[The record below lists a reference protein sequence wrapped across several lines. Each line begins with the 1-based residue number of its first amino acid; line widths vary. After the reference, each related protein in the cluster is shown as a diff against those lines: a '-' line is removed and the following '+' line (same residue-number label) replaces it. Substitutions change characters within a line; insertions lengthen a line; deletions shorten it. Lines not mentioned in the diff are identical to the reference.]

1 MSIPAAYVVVVA
13 IWATTPL
20 AIKWSS
26 EGLGPMP
33 AAASRM
39 LIAAVIGLA
48 LVRLLN
54 IRMPWHR
61 AAITSYLAAGLG
73 IFGCMSLV
81 YWSAL
86 YVPSGLISVLFGLS
100 PLLSGLLAQRWL
112 SDAPLTPARWMAC
125 AVAVSGLV
133 TIFWRELRM
142 EGDTW
147 FGICLMLGAVT
158 LFSVSAVCVKRVGVS
173 LHPFAQ
179 TVGALLVCAPAYA
192 LSWWLIGTPATVHAS
207 AVAYAAVIYLALGGS
222 LLGFLCYYYVLRHLP
237 ATTVALVTVI
247 TPVMALC
254 LGAIFNNE
262 TLPMTT
268 LIGTAL
274 IVVALTVYQVGDRMM
289 VVVRRVANQPEA

>member
-1 MSIPAAYVVVVA
+1 MSVPAAYLVVIA

-20 AIKWSS
+20 AVKWSG
-26 EGLGPMP
+26 EGLGPVP

-39 LIAAVIGLA
+39 LIAAVVGVV

-61 AAITSYLAAGLG
+61 AAVTSYLAAGVG
-73 IFGCMSLV
+73 IFGAMSLV

-100 PLLSGLLAQRWL
+100 PLFAGLLAQRWL
-112 SDAPLTPARWMAC
+112 NDAPLTPARWMAC
-125 AVAVSGLV
+125 AVAVSGLA
-133 TIFWRELRM
+133 TIFWHELRI
-142 EGDTW
+142 EGDAW
-147 FGICLMLGAVT
+147 FGICLLLGAVV
-158 LFSVSAVCVKRVGVS
+158 LFSVSAVWVKRVGVS

-179 TVGALLVCAPAYA
+179 TVGALLVCAPPYA
-192 LSWWLIGTPATVHAS
+192 LSWWLVGSPANAHANTI
-207 AVAYAAVIYLALGGS
+207 AYAAVVYLALGGS

-237 ATTVALVTVI
+237 ATTVALITVV

-254 LGAIFNNE
+254 LGALLNDE
-262 TLPMTT
+262 TLPVTT

-274 IVVALTVYQVGDRMM
+274 IVTALALYQMGDRLLGA
-289 VVVRRVANQPEA
+289 VRRVASEPEG